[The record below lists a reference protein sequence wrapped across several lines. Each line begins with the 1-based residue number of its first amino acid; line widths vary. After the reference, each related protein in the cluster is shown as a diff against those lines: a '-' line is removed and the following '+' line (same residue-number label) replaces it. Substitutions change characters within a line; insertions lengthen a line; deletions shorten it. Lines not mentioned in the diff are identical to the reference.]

1 MSNVTFK
8 MTVAT
13 NVGLV
18 RSNNEDNFIV
28 CPDLSVK
35 NNWFV
40 PADPNEVI
48 SLGEYGCV
56 MVVADGM
63 GGMNAGEVASELAV
77 NSIKESFSSVKDF
90 KHIADCSNHIET
102 FLKRAIVDADAAIKK
117 RVKEDESTSGMGTT
131 IVVTWVVDD
140 VAHIA
145 WCGDSRAYLFN
156 RNAGLSRLSNDHSY
170 VQELVDSGKLD
181 PELAFDHPNSN
192 IITRSLGDSSTKARP
207 DYMCKRLST
216 GDYLLLC
223 TDGLCGLCR
232 DEEILNVMMCE
243 YPSLEDYRTQLFNIA
258 LEAGGYDNITIALM
272 ECMKVKE
279 VDLASTIA
287 PAAPKKRHKSEKIV
301 ESNTDVDNCKS
312 DESKIVYGDLDD
324 INNSKDLKAK
334 IIALIVLLFV
344 IAIAVFLY
352 FKDRNDKQPVEIESQ
367 TEVESVISVD
377 GDQDR
382 ESINVD
388 SPITEEELEKSLN
401 STSDGLVP
409 SNISSRLADVQ
420 KVIVRNNP
428 DIKIVS
434 FSQLWMD
441 MFMGQFVKVKVV
453 DCKYDYH
460 KRLTEI
466 VIEIEK

>member
-48 SLGEYGCV
+48 SLGENGCV

-102 FLKRAIVDADAAIKK
+102 FLKKAIVDADSVIKK

-207 DYMCKRLST
+207 DYVCKRLST

-287 PAAPKKRHKSEKIV
+287 PAAPKKRHKTEKIV
-301 ESNTDVDNCKS
+301 ESKKDIDNCNT
-312 DESKIVYGDLDD
+312 DESKIIYGDLDE
-324 INNSKDLKAK
+324 INTSKNIKAK
-334 IIALIVLLFV
+334 IIAFIVLLLV
-344 IAIAVFLY
+344 IAVAVFFY
-352 FKDRNDKQPVEIESQ
+352 FKDRNDKQSVEAGAQ
-367 TEVESVISVD
+367 TEVEEVFPVN
-377 GDQDR
+377 GAQ
-382 ESINVD
+382 ESEAQNVD
-388 SPITEEELEKSLN
+388 TPITEEELEASLN
-401 STSDGLVP
+401 NTTDGLVP
-409 SNISSRLADVQ
+409 SNIASRFAEAQ
-420 KVIVRNNP
+420 KVVVRNNP
-428 DIKIVS
+428 DIKIVN

-441 MFMGQFVKVKVV
+441 MFMGRFIKVKVV
-453 DCKYDYH
+453 NCKYDYH
-460 KRLTEI
+460 KRITEV

>member
-28 CPDLSVK
+28 CPDLAIK
-35 NNWFV
+35 NNWFI

-48 SLGEYGCV
+48 SLGKYGCV

-90 KHIADCSNHIET
+90 SRIADCSNHIED
-102 FLKRAIVDADAAIKK
+102 FLKRIIVDADAVIKK

-131 IVVTWVVDD
+131 IVVAWVVDE

-170 VQELVDSGKLD
+170 VQELVDTGKLD

-192 IITRSLGDSSTKARP
+192 IITRSLGDSSSKARP
-207 DYMCKRLST
+207 DYVCKRLST

-232 DEEILNVMMCE
+232 DEEILDIMMKE
-243 YPSLEDYRTQLFNIA
+243 YPSLEDYRNQLFNA
-258 LEAGGYDNITIALM
+258 AFEAGGYDNVTIALL
-272 ECMKVKE
+272 ECMSVKE
-279 VDLASTIA
+279 VSLANTVA
-287 PAAPKKRHKSEKIV
+287 PNAPKK
-301 ESNTDVDNCKS
+301 
-312 DESKIVYGDLDD
+312 
-324 INNSKDLKAK
+324 
-334 IIALIVLLFV
+334 
-344 IAIAVFLY
+344 
-352 FKDRNDKQPVEIESQ
+352 
-367 TEVESVISVD
+367 
-377 GDQDR
+377 
-382 ESINVD
+382 
-388 SPITEEELEKSLN
+388 
-401 STSDGLVP
+401 
-409 SNISSRLADVQ
+409 
-420 KVIVRNNP
+420 
-428 DIKIVS
+428 
-434 FSQLWMD
+434 
-441 MFMGQFVKVKVV
+441 KVKVEKQEEMTAQSENSEEETNEKKSGGRAGKIITFIILLMIAAAAV
-453 DCKYDYH
+453 YYYMQYVKSEPTAT
-460 KRLTEI
+460 TELVMTTEEDASVQHSI
-466 VIEIEK
+466 DPETDTLEEVATTATEVSSDVEVTE